1 MKKKPWT
8 VLPASYS
15 ACSKGQA
22 ARAHGPAMR
31 PSTRLGWL
39 PKDTGDDASIALLHR
54 RCHRPP
60 HRPRRWELV
69 VLVLHQEI
77 QESPW
82 ACFDMG
88 QKGVTE
94 PQSCKGPSPGTTRPR
109 TNPPSGS
116 PTANPPTARPVGA
129 EVLLCRPRG
138 GWLVAMHVF
147 EEMTKRKEQR
157 KDER

>member
-54 RCHRPP
+54 LSAGATVHHVDRSTSAPP
-60 HRPRRWELV
+60 PPRTSPLGTSVYMV
-69 VLVLHQEI
+69 VLV
-77 QESPW
+77 
-82 ACFDMG
+82 
-88 QKGVTE
+88 
-94 PQSCKGPSPGTTRPR
+94 
-109 TNPPSGS
+109 
-116 PTANPPTARPVGA
+116 
-129 EVLLCRPRG
+129 
-138 GWLVAMHVF
+138 MH
-147 EEMTKRKEQR
+147 
-157 KDER
+157 